1 MSLINITDVA
11 LEEVKRLLKTEEPE
25 YGLRLGIKGGGCSGL
40 SYRLEFTE
48 YKEGDTI
55 LDHDGVPVYLDR
67 KSTIYLGGITLDFKG
82 GLLGKGFVFH
92 NPHATNTCGCGES
105 FMV

>member
-1 MSLINITDVA
+1 MRGTVA
-11 LEEVKRLLKTEEPE
+11 RVRR
-25 YGLRLGIKGGGCSGL
+25 YSVDHGGV
-40 SYRLEFTE
+40 F
-48 YKEGDTI
+48 
-55 LDHDGVPVYLDR
+55 VYLDR